1 MKDKTKPAPAIQSAA
16 QNAIKVI
23 QAEKEART
31 KRAMSRIN
39 NILKEERCTI
49 GVAIIL
55 RPGQHPQGNIEIS
68 ALDEQQSPNGQS

>member
-1 MKDKTKPAPAIQSAA
+1 MKNKTTPAPAVQSATA
-16 QNAIKVI
+16 NAAKII

-31 KRAMSRIN
+31 RRAMSRIN

-68 ALDEQQSPNGQS
+68 ALDEQSPNGQS